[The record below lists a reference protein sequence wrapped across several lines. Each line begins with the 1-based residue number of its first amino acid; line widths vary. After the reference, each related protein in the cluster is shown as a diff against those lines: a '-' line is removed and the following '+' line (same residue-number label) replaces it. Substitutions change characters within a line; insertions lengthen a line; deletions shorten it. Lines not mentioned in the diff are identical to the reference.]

1 MAGIKSSLKK
11 WLLAGMVLLLAGV
24 MVVWYIFTEKFDD
37 TKAIK
42 SDYSVQAIEFLKEY
56 SQDLKKANEKYSE
69 KIVVVNGIVSAVEMA
84 DTTANIKIMDSLSG
98 SYIIFAFQDKHVA
111 EAKALKPGD
120 RIAIKGSCSDGVHSD
135 ILDVNYIPF
144 KRCALDK

>member
-1 MAGIKSSLKK
+1 
-11 WLLAGMVLLLAGV
+11 MVLLLAGV

>member
-1 MAGIKSSLKK
+1 
-11 WLLAGMVLLLAGV
+11 MVLLLAGV

-56 SQDLKKANEKYSE
+56 SQDLKKANAKYSE

>member
-56 SQDLKKANEKYSE
+56 SQDLKKANAKYSE